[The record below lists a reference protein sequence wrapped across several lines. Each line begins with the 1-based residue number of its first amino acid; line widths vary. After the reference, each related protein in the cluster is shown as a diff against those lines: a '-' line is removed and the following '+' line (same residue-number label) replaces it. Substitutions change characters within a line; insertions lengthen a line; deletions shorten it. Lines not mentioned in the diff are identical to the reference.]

1 MRNAECGM
9 KNDRLRGLWAWLR
22 WLLRGLAACPK
33 YVLLT
38 VYLVGVVF
46 PMLWVLYTSAKSTQ
60 EIYRNPFGLPKV
72 MTAPDRE
79 SVQTLADNYSRAWT
93 GSHFSRYFV
102 NSVKVVTI
110 SLALI
115 LVLSSM
121 SAYALARFE
130 FPGRG
135 LLYIIFVSGLLIP
148 MQLILIPLFFQYSDL
163 SEALTRLLRPA
174 AASLGLGTLTVSL
187 HDSHAGLILIYVAAS
202 LPFTVFVLT
211 AFFRTLP
218 NELREAALMDGASE
232 YRVFSSVMMPL
243 AKPGLVTVA
252 IFNFLGLWNE
262 YLFGLV
268 FLNSDNLKT
277 LPLGLA
283 SISMQA
289 QYKSDFGLMFAGLVI
304 TMLPTLLVYI
314 FLQERITKGITL
326 GALKG

>member
-1 MRNAECGM
+1 M
-9 KNDRLRGLWAWLR
+9 
-22 WLLRGLAACPK
+22 
-33 YVLLT
+33 
-38 VYLVGVVF
+38 
-46 PMLWVLYTSAKSTQ
+46 
-60 EIYRNPFGLPKV
+60 
-72 MTAPDRE
+72 APDAE
-79 SVQTLADNYSRAWT
+79 AAETLADNYRRAWT
-93 GSHFSRYFV
+93 DSHFGGYFQ
-102 NSVKVVTI
+102 NSIKVVLI

-115 LVLSSM
+115 LLLGSM

-130 FPGRG
+130 FVGQG
-135 LLYIIFVSGLLIP
+135 FLYMLFVAGLLIP
-148 MQLILIPLFFQYSDL
+148 MQLILIPLFFQYTDI
-163 SEALTRLLRPA
+163 SEFLTQMLEPTA
-174 AASLGLGTLTVSL
+174 VALGLGQLTVSL

-232 YRVFSSVMMPL
+232 YRVYSTVMMPL
-243 AKPGLVTVA
+243 ARPGLVTVA

-268 FLNSDNLKT
+268 FLQSDKLKT

-289 QYKSDFGLMFAGLVI
+289 QYKSDFGILFAGLVI
-304 TMLPTLLVYI
+304 TMVPTLLVYI

>member
-1 MRNAECGM
+1 MRAALHGIGAGA
-9 KNDRLRGLWAWLR
+9 KY
-22 WLLRGLAACPK
+22 LLLVA
-33 YVLLT
+33 
-38 VYLVGVVF
+38 YLVAVVF

-60 EIYRNPFGLPKV
+60 EIYENPFGLPKV
-72 MTAPDRE
+72 IMAPDAE
-79 SVQTLADNYSRAWT
+79 AAETLADNYRRAWT
-93 GSHFSRYFV
+93 DSHFGSYFG
-102 NSVKVVTI
+102 NSIKVVLI

-115 LVLSSM
+115 LLLGSM

-130 FPGRG
+130 FVGQG
-135 LLYIIFVSGLLIP
+135 FLYMLFVAGLLIP
-148 MQLILIPLFFQYSDL
+148 MQLILIPLFFQYTDI
-163 SEALTRLLRPA
+163 SELATEMLRPTA
-174 AASLGLGTLTVSL
+174 AALGLGQLTVSL

-232 YRVFSSVMMPL
+232 YRVYSTVMMPL
-243 AKPGLVTVA
+243 ARPGLVTVA

-268 FLNSDNLKT
+268 FLQSDTLKT

-289 QYKSDFGLMFAGLVI
+289 QYKSDFGILFAGLVI
-304 TMLPTLLVYI
+304 TMVPTLLVYI
-314 FLQERITKGITL
+314 LLQERITKGITL